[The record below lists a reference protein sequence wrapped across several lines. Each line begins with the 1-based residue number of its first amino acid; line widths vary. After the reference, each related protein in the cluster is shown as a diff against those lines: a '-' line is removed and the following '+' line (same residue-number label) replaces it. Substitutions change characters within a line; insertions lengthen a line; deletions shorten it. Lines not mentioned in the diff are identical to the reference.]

1 MLHNEFDTITP
12 RKLVMSLFNAPETT
26 TLGIG
31 QIIKAGSLFEFEP
44 AAIRMTVTRLIKDD
58 LIAPAERGVYKAGAK
73 AIDLNSQVISWR
85 TADTRTKQWCGQWLV
100 ALNGHLGRTNKPQLR
115 SMIRA
120 FQLTGFTEIEVGV
133 WIRPA
138 NLVLKIDQLRHN
150 LINVGMDP
158 RTYLMMADQLS
169 DEHQTVWST
178 SWPTDDLERN
188 YRKMIATL
196 KASTRSLKNMTNR
209 SAARESLII
218 GESAIRLIN
227 LDPLL
232 PKQIIDTTLFKQVVS
247 SMNAYDKTGQTYW
260 QKFLS

>member
-31 QIIKAGSLFEFEP
+31 QIIKAGSLFEFES

-100 ALNGHLGRTNKPQLR
+100 ALNGHLGRTNKPQ
-115 SMIRA
+115 
-120 FQLTGFTEIEVGV
+120 

-196 KASTRSLKNMTNR
+196 KASTRSLKNMSNR

-218 GESAIRLIN
+218 GESAIRHHFI
-227 LDPLL
+227 
-232 PKQIIDTTLFKQVVS
+232 QTS
-247 SMNAYDKTGQTYW
+247 SEQHEC
-260 QKFLS
+260 L